1 MLVNFDH
8 VIHFLRL
15 GKIVFGHGQFLLEMN
30 LPRYYGKHKPAC
42 AICCQKG
49 MLLCCDYCP
58 LAYHPECLSPPLKC
72 QPSGYWACPQC
83 QYHLNTL
90 ETQTK
95 TPPIS
100 PITISLQAGPAF
112 QLKSSRS
119 RNDSGKTRS
128 HIFTSGYRG
137 VYSRAGKWNA
147 QIQYNGKKVY
157 LGSYS
162 SEEEAAHAYDIAAKR
177 YHGSKAI
184 LNFHMEDG
192 TSCRNPFQVNSKP
205 TSRRNSVLS
214 ALNDV
219 SELNRETS
227 APHSRVQSVNTE
239 LPSCDL
245 FFVSL
250 LRRLTYYIC

>member
-1 MLVNFDH
+1 M
-8 VIHFLRL
+8 R
-15 GKIVFGHGQFLLEMN
+15 
-30 LPRYYGKHKPAC
+30 PR
-42 AICCQKG
+42 
-49 MLLCCDYCP
+49 
-58 LAYHPECLSPPLKC
+58 PELK
-72 QPSGYWACPQC
+72 
-83 QYHLNTL
+83 
-90 ETQTK
+90 
-95 TPPIS
+95 
-100 PITISLQAGPAF
+100 
-112 QLKSSRS
+112 
-119 RNDSGKTRS
+119 
-128 HIFTSGYRG
+128 
-137 VYSRAGKWNA
+137 
-147 QIQYNGKKVY
+147 Y

-245 FFVSL
+245 FFVRL